1 LRKRELHIA
10 QEWFQSFLR
19 GEERGFD
26 IVFTTYYKAICF
38 FAKRYTNHS
47 DAAEDIAEESFIK
60 LWSSREQIK
69 DEKHLRNW
77 LYKTAYH
84 GCLRWRERQLAMG
97 NRQKEIAKIT
107 EVSEK
112 ECTENIIRAETL
124 RQVKEAMEQLPA
136 QCKKVFYKLYI
147 EGKTVAETA
156 NELQLTV
163 STIKNQKARGIKL
176 LRLRLTSL
184 LLILM
189 AAVT

>member
-1 LRKRELHIA
+1 MKANLRDIN
-10 QEWFQSFLR
+10 QTFQSFKD
-19 GEERGFD
+19 GKERGFD
-26 IVFTTYYKAICF
+26 CYFHTYYKAICF
-38 FAKRYTNHS
+38 FANRYTKNS
-47 DAAEDIAEESFIK
+47 EAAEDIAEESFIK
-60 LWSSREQIK
+60 LWNNREQIK
-69 DEKHLRNW
+69 DEKHLQNW

-112 ECTENIIRAETL
+112 DCTENIIRAETL